1 MGYPSGGTSPL
12 EELERASQAELERKY
27 GPYFNA
33 CGDKRSFK
41 RSFTRKLLQHLPDVL
56 IDRENVLAMS
66 SGVSGDGWCLIVLTD
81 KRVLLLRKGVLSGLK
96 QVAIE
101 VEKISAVSG
110 KVGLTMGV
118 MSITAG
124 PTTWQIYRLPKKAV
138 MHFTN
143 KVEEAIRGRRLGS
156 EG

>member
-1 MGYPSGGTSPL
+1 MPFTSV
-12 EELERASQAELERKY
+12 RDVVRVAKSI
-27 GPYFNA
+27 NA
-33 CGDKRSFK
+33 YA
-41 RSFTRKLLQHLPDVL
+41 
-56 IDRENVLAMS
+56 RE
-66 SGVSGDGWCLIVLTD
+66 
-81 KRVLLLRKGVLSGLK
+81 
-96 QVAIE
+96 AIE